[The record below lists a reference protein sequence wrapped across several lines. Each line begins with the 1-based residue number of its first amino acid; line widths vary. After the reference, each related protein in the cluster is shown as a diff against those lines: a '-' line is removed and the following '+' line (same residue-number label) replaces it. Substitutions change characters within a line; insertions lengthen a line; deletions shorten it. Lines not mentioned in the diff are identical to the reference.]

1 MSGKIAKYVTIGTND
16 LAKEKI
22 FYDALFEGLG
32 ASSFPPND
40 RSFFWRIKG
49 DDTIFAVF
57 LPYDGELATAGNGNM
72 TGISFETTEEVD
84 AMYAKAM
91 ELGAADEG
99 EPGQRVPT
107 FYGAYVRDLDGN
119 KLTFYKMG

>member
-1 MSGKIAKYVTIGTND
+1 MSGKIAKYVTVGTNN
-16 LAKEKI
+16 LERAKE

-32 ASSFPPND
+32 AKRFPPND
-40 RSFFWRIKG
+40 RSFFWRIDG
-49 DDTIFAVF
+49 DDTNFAVF
-57 LPYDGELATAGNGNM
+57 LPYDEKEASAGNGSM
-72 TGISFETTEEVD
+72 VGISCDTTEEVD
-84 AMYAKAM
+84 ALYEKALK
-91 ELGAADEG
+91 LGASNEG